1 MSHPEVKF
9 YLPMDAQ
16 SGAHVCK
23 YAYFEDITLA
33 LSVCVLSARKILY
46 SSISAVISPTCGFS
60 FFFDANIN
68 CLQLCVLRIQ
78 CVTLHYFIGLAKDL
92 RYPCLIFLL
101 CFLHYFIG
109 LAGDVNWF

>member
-16 SGAHVCK
+16 SGAHICK
-23 YAYFEDITLA
+23 YAYLEDITLA

-46 SSISAVISPTCGFS
+46 SSISAVISSTCGFS

-92 RYPCLIFLL
+92 RYPCLIFLARFCCAFYITL
-101 CFLHYFIG
+101 SG
-109 LAGDVNWF
+109 